1 MSKPPKKQSDHVIN
15 KVIKMHDDDLKN
27 LEESLDSN
35 SEKIFECISNS
46 EKLLTELGIDL
57 PMIDPYSKSNINDIK
72 KPIVV
77 QNWEDIEST
86 AEQRYPDIVRIEEIF
101 TKEELEDN
109 HEYILGLQQQFKDIN
124 KLDKWDF
131 AVAGI
136 VGTLAALIDLF
147 LVTKVDV
154 SNGNV
159 TPGVL
164 KSGVEKLWDKILPA
178 DKVSLLE
185 SKYKVPFDIS
195 TNTSKISHEVLG
207 LNPKH
212 HRFQSL
218 GHDPLLGFIFGVKDL
233 MRGELTAIDGNGR
246 RIVQSVSGAEG
257 KDFIEAI
264 IMEFGHLLSD
274 VNATSPTGMKISI
287 PAPLTPLLQMVQDGS
302 VSYKG
307 KKYTVGDLSKRMYYD
322 GYNFNHFIGMS
333 IPVILIHLVIKLFTI
348 LREMFSDDYSV
359 TKHKSD
365 ILLFVSNSI
374 LCAENVGK
382 LVVTENPFSINYVSW
397 MDTAKYSVRALKYV
411 LVEYHLEEIEHIQK
425 VIDNEFA
432 DTYELI
438 ENTWNRVCC
447 ERPIVYL

>member
-57 PMIDPYSKSNINDIK
+57 PMIDPYSKANINDIK

-77 QNWEDIEST
+77 QNWEDIESR

-159 TPGVL
+159 TQDL
-164 KSGVEKLWDKILPA
+164 KSGVRSCGI
-178 DKVSLLE
+178 
-185 SKYKVPFDIS
+185 
-195 TNTSKISHEVLG
+195 
-207 LNPKH
+207 
-212 HRFQSL
+212 
-218 GHDPLLGFIFGVKDL
+218 
-233 MRGELTAIDGNGR
+233 
-246 RIVQSVSGAEG
+246 
-257 KDFIEAI
+257 
-264 IMEFGHLLSD
+264 
-274 VNATSPTGMKISI
+274 
-287 PAPLTPLLQMVQDGS
+287 
-302 VSYKG
+302 
-307 KKYTVGDLSKRMYYD
+307 
-322 GYNFNHFIGMS
+322 
-333 IPVILIHLVIKLFTI
+333 
-348 LREMFSDDYSV
+348 
-359 TKHKSD
+359 
-365 ILLFVSNSI
+365 
-374 LCAENVGK
+374 
-382 LVVTENPFSINYVSW
+382 
-397 MDTAKYSVRALKYV
+397 KYSRLIRY
-411 LVEYHLEEIEHIQK
+411 LYWNQNTRCHLTFPLIQ
-425 VIDNEFA
+425 
-432 DTYELI
+432 
-438 ENTWNRVCC
+438 
-447 ERPIVYL
+447 